1 MFPNNRINANL
12 VNFVLILQHI
22 TINMMKRTFFLSFIL
37 VFLSAG
43 LSLRGQEIPSLPD
56 DPALTRGVLPDGI
69 GYYIVSNPTSG
80 ARADF
85 ALVRKGR
92 DAGMFRM
99 MLDSLPRFT
108 SGSPAEFLARNG
120 ISPGRRG
127 YIRDMDGDAVLRI
140 EDVRLSAGEAV
151 TDSLLLMFFD
161 MIYTDPVSEGDAVIV
176 SGDVSADEIL
186 QKMRILSLMVP
197 SGGSLPRTGFPE
209 WESRD
214 SAVSTVSVWG
224 NHALASLSI
233 GYSLPRTPEKYMS
246 TAIPAV
252 SKRLSDEFRTVLL
265 RRLGQRLGQ
274 DSIPVADIRYT
285 YVRSREQR
293 GPERIGVT
301 MLLRPGDV
309 AAAAEAA
316 GNVMS
321 SLESRGASLAEYS
334 GARDKEL
341 YSIFKNARRARIPDS
356 EYVDKCISSFLYG
369 ASVSSAEAQE
379 RFYTKGNMP
388 DTTGHRIFNRYIYE
402 LLDRSANLT
411 LTCRTGGDDRPE
423 PGDLLDAFHKGW
435 DAAADDTV
443 SVSCHVRQSDTLMLP
458 VPDSR
463 CRVMRTRKLSS
474 VPGSEMWVFSNGMK
488 VIYRQMPTD
497 GVLYYSLSLRRGYAS
512 MKNMRDGEGA
522 FMSDM
527 PGLYSVCG
535 IGGDDFREILET
547 NGISMTA
554 DVSMT
559 STAFSGSLPR
569 ERASLLMKTLL
580 GLSGGMGFDPQ
591 AAEGYFEEETMRLA
605 SRRGEFQAK
614 MFVIDSIMC
623 GTDRYSKFKS
633 AANLREDLPAR
644 ALPFFR
650 NIFERADDGVLVF
663 VGDVPDY
670 EFKRF
675 LQDYMGGFKTARRR
689 IIKPVISYRTV
700 SGESTYFVEGR
711 YPGLDVLLSAEL
723 SANPDNFMATRVV
736 LPALEDALAEALAG
750 SAVSFSVRDSFLVY
764 PQEKFAAAVS
774 VFPVSPESL
783 PASVSRADFINALM
797 QIRSELSSLAD
808 IPLSDDRVSMYKE
821 TVKAVWDVLQDDPV
835 YWLKVISG
843 RFTGGKDMVSDYAER
858 LSAVDTARINRIFRM
873 LEDGSCMEYVIKTEE
888 DGARSDNTDR

>member
-1 MFPNNRINANL
+1 MFPNNRIIANL

-274 DSIPVADIRYT
+274 RKGL
-285 YVRSREQR
+285 RSASND
-293 GPERIGVT
+293 P
-301 MLLRPGDV
+301 
-309 AAAAEAA
+309 AEA
-316 GNVMS
+316 G
-321 SLESRGASLAEYS
+321 
-334 GARDKEL
+334 
-341 YSIFKNARRARIPDS
+341 
-356 EYVDKCISSFLYG
+356 
-369 ASVSSAEAQE
+369 
-379 RFYTKGNMP
+379 
-388 DTTGHRIFNRYIYE
+388 
-402 LLDRSANLT
+402 
-411 LTCRTGGDDRPE
+411 
-423 PGDLLDAFHKGW
+423 
-435 DAAADDTV
+435 
-443 SVSCHVRQSDTLMLP
+443 
-458 VPDSR
+458 
-463 CRVMRTRKLSS
+463 
-474 VPGSEMWVFSNGMK
+474 
-488 VIYRQMPTD
+488 
-497 GVLYYSLSLRRGYAS
+497 
-512 MKNMRDGEGA
+512 
-522 FMSDM
+522 
-527 PGLYSVCG
+527 
-535 IGGDDFREILET
+535 
-547 NGISMTA
+547 A
-554 DVSMT
+554 DVDHPGRLT
-559 STAFSGSLPR
+559 HLQQNHPAAHILQQ
-569 ERASLLMKTLL
+569 RAK
-580 GLSGGMGFDPQ
+580 GDG
-591 AAEGYFEEETMRLA
+591 
-605 SRRGEFQAK
+605 
-614 MFVIDSIMC
+614 ID
-623 GTDRYSKFKS
+623 
-633 AANLREDLPAR
+633 
-644 ALPFFR
+644 
-650 NIFERADDGVLVF
+650 
-663 VGDVPDY
+663 
-670 EFKRF
+670 
-675 LQDYMGGFKTARRR
+675 
-689 IIKPVISYRTV
+689 RT
-700 SGESTYFVEGR
+700 E
-711 YPGLDVLLSAEL
+711 
-723 SANPDNFMATRVV
+723 
-736 LPALEDALAEALAG
+736 LPAL
-750 SAVSFSVRDSFLVY
+750 
-764 PQEKFAAAVS
+764 
-774 VFPVSPESL
+774 
-783 PASVSRADFINALM
+783 
-797 QIRSELSSLAD
+797 
-808 IPLSDDRVSMYKE
+808 
-821 TVKAVWDVLQDDPV
+821 DV
-835 YWLKVISG
+835 
-843 RFTGGKDMVSDYAER
+843 
-858 LSAVDTARINRIFRM
+858 
-873 LEDGSCMEYVIKTEE
+873 
-888 DGARSDNTDR
+888 